1 MNRWAGMGGRAL
13 SLRRVLG
20 GVGRV
25 VGFVG
30 LNIFVLNFRLCCKR
44 SWVREIEC
52 VVIGGT

>member
-13 SLRRVLG
+13 SLQRVLG

-30 LNIFVLNFRLCCKR
+30 LNIFVLDFRLCCKR